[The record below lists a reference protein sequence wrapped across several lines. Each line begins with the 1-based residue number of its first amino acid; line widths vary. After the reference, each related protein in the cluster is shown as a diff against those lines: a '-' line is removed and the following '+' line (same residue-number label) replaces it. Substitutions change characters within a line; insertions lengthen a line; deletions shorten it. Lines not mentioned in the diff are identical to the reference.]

1 MVFTEEDAENDGKI
15 KTEAGSAMASTA
27 AKQGGELYQ
36 AFLEVCEESGQ
47 APSEVLGDYV
57 VRALNDE
64 GFSEM
69 ILNTDVDMRVIKAND
84 LREED
89 LRFVKQIADEFDL
102 TPDNEPH
109 PIRKLVDQR
118 LAAQGGGP
126 LSNLKRSGN
135 GQDGSDEEVQ
145 RLEARLNRMEGMI
158 ERIAEDE
165 TQPEPDETQEVQSS
179 RKTVDDLFGDE
190 GDDQSSGDVD
200 VETES
205 NSPSTSGTPISTDD
219 GKEADE

>member
-47 APSEVLGDYV
+47 APSEVLGDYA

-89 LRFVKQIADEFDL
+89 LRFVKQIADEFGL

-109 PIRKLVDQR
+109 PIRKLVDKR
-118 LAAQGGGP
+118 LAATGGGP
-126 LSNLKRSGN
+126 LSNLSRSGN
-135 GQDGSDEEVQ
+135 GQDGPDEEVQ

-190 GDDQSSGDVD
+190 EDNQGDDDVS
-200 VETES
+200 VEAES
-205 NSPSTSGTPISTDD
+205 HPPSTSGTPISTDD
-219 GKEADE
+219 GKEGDE